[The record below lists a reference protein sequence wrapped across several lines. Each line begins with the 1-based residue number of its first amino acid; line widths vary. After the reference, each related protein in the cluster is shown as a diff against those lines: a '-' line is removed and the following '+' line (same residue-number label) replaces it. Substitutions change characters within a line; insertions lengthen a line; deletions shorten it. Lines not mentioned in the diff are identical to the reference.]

1 MPILDV
7 EIVLLPEESVRP
19 GLAAEIA
26 DRCGQVFN
34 SPPGST
40 WVKIHLMPCDHY
52 AENGGGPNDGAFPI
66 FVSVLKA
73 RLPAPDLLRAEV
85 DRLTAAVAGRPIAQR
100 CTSTSFTFPQAPGAW
115 HSAEGSCPLNSM
127 LLSSA

>member
-7 EIVLLPEESVRP
+7 EIVLRPGESMRL

-26 DRCGQVFN
+26 DRCGEVFG

-40 WVKIHLMPCDHY
+40 WVKLRAIPCDHY
-52 AENGGGPNDGAFPI
+52 AEDRGGPPDGVFPV

-73 RLPAPDLLRAEV
+73 RLPAPDALHVEV
-85 DRLTAAVAGRPIAQR
+85 ARLSAAVAEAAGRPVENVHIAYL
-100 CTSTSFTFPQAPGAW
+100 PAGASRVAFGGELV
-115 HSAEGSCPLNSM
+115 SAE
-127 LLSSA
+127 

>member
-40 WVKIHLMPCDHY
+40 WVKMHLMPCDHY
-52 AENGGGPNDGAFPI
+52 AENGGGPNDGVVPI

-73 RLPAPDLLRAEV
+73 RLPAPDVLRAEV
-85 DRLTAAVAGRPIAQR
+85 DGLTAAVAEATGRPAVHIHIVYLPA
-100 CTSTSFTFPQAPGAW
+100 GAGRMAFGGELVP
-115 HSAEGSCPLNSM
+115 AE
-127 LLSSA
+127 

>member
-7 EIVLLPEESVRP
+7 EIVLLPGEAVRS

-26 DRCGQVFN
+26 DRCGQVFG

-40 WVKIHLMPCDHY
+40 WVKLRAIPCDHY
-52 AENGGGPNDGAFPI
+52 AESGGGPPGGVHPI

-73 RLPAPDLLRAEV
+73 WLPAPDVLRAEV
-85 DRLTAAVAGRPIAQR
+85 ARLTAAVAEVTGRPAENVHIVYLPA
-100 CTSTSFTFPQAPGAW
+100 GAGRV
-115 HSAEGSCPLNSM
+115 AFGGELVPVK
-127 LLSSA
+127 

>member
-1 MPILDV
+1 MPILDI

-40 WVKIHLMPCDHY
+40 WVKMHLMPCDHY
-52 AENGGGPNDGAFPI
+52 AENGGGPNDGVFPI

-73 RLPAPDLLRAEV
+73 RLPAPEALRAEV
-85 DRLTAAVAGRPIAQR
+85 GALTAAVAEATGRPTENVHIVYLPA
-100 CTSTSFTFPQAPGAW
+100 GAGRVAFGDELV
-115 HSAEGSCPLNSM
+115 SAE
-127 LLSSA
+127 

>member
-7 EIVLLPEESVRP
+7 EIVLCPDEALAP

-26 DRCGQVFN
+26 DRGGEVFG

-40 WVKIHLMPCDHY
+40 WVKLRAIPCAHY
-52 AENGGGPNDGAFPI
+52 AENGGGPPDGVYPV

-73 RLPAPDLLRAEV
+73 GLPAPDALRAEV
-85 DRLTAAVAGRPIAQR
+85 ARLTAAIAEATGRPAENVHIIYLPAGAGRVAFGGELVPAK
-100 CTSTSFTFPQAPGAW
+100 
-115 HSAEGSCPLNSM
+115 
-127 LLSSA
+127 